1 MPAVVEIEMK
11 PQEAVVVKNYQIT
24 VTTLIIVQSTVKS
37 RMLSKE
43 RSLVSDTEARIQ
55 LPSITM
61 RRKKIS
67 MLKARS
73 AKKKNK
79 KMTCRM
85 IHNSNN

>member
-43 RSLVSDTEARIQ
+43 RNLGSDTEARIRH
-55 LPSITM
+55 PNISM
-61 RRKKIS
+61 RRNEIS
-67 MLKARS
+67 MSKARS
-73 AKKKNK
+73 ARRKSK
-79 KMTCRM
+79 
-85 IHNSNN
+85 